1 MMASYGILPIR
12 LARAHGI
19 EEVAEV
25 REDRLGSLVLENA
38 APLLGPL
45 SRPYLRGDHLG
56 VLVIGVIQ
64 RQSCSRSAILSS

>member
-38 APLLGPL
+38 APP
-45 SRPYLRGDHLG
+45 SW
-56 VLVIGVIQ
+56 
-64 RQSCSRSAILSS
+64 AA